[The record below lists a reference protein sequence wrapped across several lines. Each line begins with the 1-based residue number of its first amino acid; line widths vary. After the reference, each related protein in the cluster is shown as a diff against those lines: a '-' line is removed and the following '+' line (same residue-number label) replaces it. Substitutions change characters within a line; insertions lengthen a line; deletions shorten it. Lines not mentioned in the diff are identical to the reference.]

1 MAKPAAA
8 TTLSPMSILRA
19 LHRRQM
25 LALGVAILAAGIS
38 GPAAWFLVPPA
49 KFKAQARLQVAA
61 QVPKVL
67 YQTVETER
75 WR

>member
-1 MAKPAAA
+1 
-8 TTLSPMSILRA
+8 MSILRA

-49 KFKAQARLQVAA
+49 KYKAQARLQVAA
-61 QVPKVL
+61 QLPKVL
-67 YQTVETER
+67 FRTVETEALEVKTTSATR
-75 WR
+75 RPS

>member
-1 MAKPAAA
+1 
-8 TTLSPMSILRA
+8 
-19 LHRRQM
+19 M

-61 QVPKVL
+61 QPPKVL
-67 YQTVETER
+67 FQTVETEGQ
-75 WR
+75 